1 MRKKY
6 SFWHHP
12 LMLAAGYPKAPIPFH
27 LANNITCLCVSPL
40 SFHMNILLYK
50 HGQSALDTSRTL
62 FLLASTQCA
71 SCRLVMNHLI
81 YVFVRWCIYL
91 TTYDWIKSFLKIT
104 IERRAIYG
112 NLENK
117 INTLSMNIKTKAN
130 LSRTQVNLA

>member
-1 MRKKY
+1 
-6 SFWHHP
+6 
-12 LMLAAGYPKAPIPFH
+12 LMLAAGYPKILIPFH

-40 SFHMNILLYK
+40 SFHMDILLYQ
-50 HGQSALDTSRTL
+50 HGQSALDTNRTL

-71 SCRLVMNHLI
+71 SCRLVINHLI

-91 TTYDWIKSFLKIT
+91 MTYDWIKSFLKIT